1 MSARRFSIEP
11 VGPFDLSRSIGF
23 LESWP
28 ATRRPAEGDDVLRF
42 AYCAEHDWLPVG
54 VRVAQ
59 AGNQVE
65 VAAMGPGCDEESVP
79 AQVARILSLDVDS
92 TGIDDIA
99 ARDPI
104 VARLVADSP
113 GLRPVCFWSP
123 WEAACWAVLTQRSSM
138 RTASM
143 QKQRIADAYGAVVTV
158 DGRELRAFPGPRE
171 VLAAPSLPSVD
182 PVRTTRI
189 RDLATAALDD
199 TLTAATLRAMPTEE
213 ALAALQELPGIG
225 AFSAGLVLIR
235 GAGAPDVFTTS
246 EPRLLTAVRTAYGL
260 SEGAALDSYRDLAQ
274 RWRPLRSWV
283 SFWLRAATGYATP
296 VSRSPRRADPPRTRR

>member
-11 VGPFDLSRSIGF
+11 VGPFDLSRSIAF
-23 LESWP
+23 LEAWP
-28 ATRRPAEGDDVLRF
+28 ATNRPADGDAVLRF
-42 AYCAEHDWLPVG
+42 AYCAEHDWRPVG

-59 AGNQVE
+59 VGRRVDIE
-65 VAAMGPGCDEESVP
+65 IIGPGSGEESVP

-92 TGIDDIA
+92 SGIDDVA
-99 ARDPI
+99 ARDPV

-138 RTASM
+138 RTAAM
-143 QKQRIADAYGAVVTV
+143 QKQRIADAYGALVTV
-158 DGRELRAFPGPRE
+158 DGQELRAFPGPRE
-171 VLAAPSLPSVD
+171 VLAAPSLPSVN
-182 PVRTTRI
+182 PVRTARI
-189 RDLATAALDD
+189 RDLAAAALADV
-199 TLTAATLRAMPTEE
+199 LTATALRAMPTEQ
-213 ALAALQELPGIG
+213 ALAALLELPGVG
-225 AFSAGLVLIR
+225 AFSAGLILIR

-260 SEGAALDSYRDLAQ
+260 SEGASLERYRELAE

-283 SFWLRAATGYATP
+283 SFWLRAATGYSTP
-296 VSRSPRRADPPRTRR
+296 VSRSPRRAGLPRTRR

>member
-1 MSARRFSIEP
+1 VSARRFSIEP

-28 ATRRPAEGDDVLRF
+28 ATRRPADGEDVLRF
-42 AYCAEHDWLPVG
+42 ANCAEHDWRPVG

-59 AGNQVE
+59 AGNRVDVE
-65 VAAMGPGCDEESVP
+65 TVGPGSAEESVP
-79 AQVARILSLDVDS
+79 AQVARTLSLDVDS
-92 TGIDDIA
+92 TPIDDVA
-99 ARDPI
+99 AGDPI

-143 QKQRIADAYGAVVTV
+143 QKQRIAHTYGALVTV

-171 VLAAPSLPSVD
+171 VLAAPSLPSVN
-182 PVRTTRI
+182 PVRTARI
-189 RDLATAALDD
+189 RELATAALDD
-199 TLTAATLRAMPTEE
+199 TLTAAALRAMPTEE
-213 ALAALQELPGIG
+213 AIAALRELPGIG
-225 AFSAGLVLIR
+225 AFSAGLILIR

-246 EPRLLTAVRTAYGL
+246 EPRLLTAIRTAYGL
-260 SEGAALDSYRDLAQ
+260 PEGAALENYRDLAE

-283 SFWLRAATGYATP
+283 SFWLRAATGYTTS
-296 VSRSPRRADPPRTRR
+296 VSRSPRTRH